1 MPRSPDADREL
12 ADARAALAAGALT
25 HAGESAWRAAA
36 AAASIGDEQALED
49 VLALAGTLVEQTTGG
64 DRDEAERLR
73 LYAEACLE
81 DAQRGTRRPSAF
93 ERLMGWTQ
101 RPAK

>member
-1 MPRSPDADREL
+1 MPRSPDADRDL
-12 ADARAALAAGALT
+12 TDAREALAAGALA
-25 HAGESAWRAAA
+25 HAGVSAWRAAA

-49 VLALAGTLVEQTTGG
+49 VLALAETLVERTAGG

-73 LYAEACLE
+73 RYAEACLE
-81 DAQRGTRRPSAF
+81 DAQQGTRRPSAF

>member
-1 MPRSPDADREL
+1 M
-12 ADARAALAAGALT
+12 
-25 HAGESAWRAAA
+25 
-36 AAASIGDEQALED
+36 
-49 VLALAGTLVEQTTGG
+49 LALAETLVERTSGG
-64 DRDEAERLR
+64 DLDEAERLR

-81 DAQRGTRRPSAF
+81 DARLGTRRPSAF

>member
-1 MPRSPDADREL
+1 M
-12 ADARAALAAGALT
+12 
-25 HAGESAWRAAA
+25 
-36 AAASIGDEQALED
+36 
-49 VLALAGTLVEQTTGG
+49 LALAGTLVERTAGG

-73 LYAEACLE
+73 RYAEACLE

-101 RPAK
+101 RPAR

>member
-12 ADARAALAAGALT
+12 ADARAAFGAGAFT
-25 HAGESAWRAAA
+25 RAGESAWRAAA
-36 AAASIGDEQALED
+36 GDDQALED
-49 VLALAGTLVEQTTGG
+49 VLALAGSLVERTAGG

-73 LYAEACLE
+73 RYAEACLE
-81 DAQRGTRRPSAF
+81 DARRGTRRPSAF